1 MRTMFGLC
9 ACALVFAVSP
19 YGVGQ
24 DKKEGK
30 LDPEKLVGKWKY
42 VSGEKDG
49 AKVDI
54 ANFKDDVITITKDT
68 ITLKGK
74 ETFVMKMELDAKKT
88 PATVK
93 LTMTESPFGP
103 GAVSNGIIEL
113 KGDELKICYAH
124 SDADAPKEFKTKEGG
139 KQHYFVLKRAK

>member
-1 MRTMFGLC
+1 MRALFAFC
-9 ACALVFAVSP
+9 ACALVLTLCPF
-19 YGVGQ
+19 GTGQ
-24 DKKEGK
+24 DKKQ
-30 LDPEKLVGKWKY
+30 LDPGKLVGKWKY

-54 ANFKDDVITITKDT
+54 VNYKDDVVTITKDT

-74 ETFVMKMELDAKKT
+74 ETFVMKMELDAKKS

-103 GAVSNGIIEL
+103 GAISNGIIEL
-113 KGDELKICYAH
+113 SGDDLKICYAH

-139 KQHYFVLKRAK
+139 KQHLFVLKRAK